1 MDLTEKLQRLMRMHR
16 QRVFDANGAGHTRAL
31 HRLKRTKTF
40 LAMAERNRAAE
51 RVRQGERYAGMGY

>member
-1 MDLTEKLQRLMRMHR
+1 MDLTEKLERLMRMHR

-40 LAMAERNRAAE
+40 RSMVERNQAAE